1 VCGCVNAAWQPRVSH
16 GTLALRQLHAG
27 AKVKGDA
34 LSARAV
40 ALDPPRA
47 HGAPLAVAVLR
58 ATPED
63 FVVEEDLGFA
73 PAGSG
78 QHVLLRV
85 RKRNSNTQWVARELA
100 RLTGCRPGEVGY
112 AGLKD
117 RRAIAI
123 QWFSVPQPRAPI
135 SWSAV
140 RNAEFEVL
148 EAHPHT
154 RKLPRGALAG
164 NRFTVRIGTTPGDG
178 ARLADGLA
186 LRLADIAR
194 RGVPNYFGPQ
204 RFGRDGGNL
213 CRAGEDLRRLA
224 PPERGF
230 ILSAARS
237 ALFNAV
243 LAARVTD
250 GSWEHLEAG
259 DLANLDGRGSV
270 FPVDGADDTLGGRC
284 QRLEIHPTGPLWGE
298 GTPATLGRVLALE
311 LRLAAGFPQES
322 ALCVAA
328 GMAQERRSLRL
339 AVRELS
345 SEPEAQA
352 VVLKFRLVRGGFA
365 TAVLRELIEAPP
377 DADALPDTPAQP
389 GDNST

>member
-1 VCGCVNAAWQPRVSH
+1 MQGHELTAREAA
-16 GTLALRQLHAG
+16 LA
-27 AKVKGDA
+27 
-34 LSARAV
+34 
-40 ALDPPRA
+40 PPRA

-58 ATPED
+58 ATPAD

-78 QHVLLRV
+78 QHLLLRV
-85 RKRNSNTQWVARELA
+85 RKRNANTQWVARELA
-100 RLTGCRPGEVGY
+100 RIAGCRPGEVGY

-123 QWFSVPQPRAPI
+123 QWFSVPQPRAPV
-135 SWSAV
+135 SWSAL

-164 NRFTVRIGTTPGDG
+164 NRFVVRIGATQGED

-204 RFGRDGGNL
+204 RFGRDGANL
-213 CRAGEDLRRLA
+213 SRAGEELRRLA

-243 LAARVTD
+243 LAARVAD

-298 GTPATLGRVLALE
+298 GAPATLARVLELE
-311 LRLAAGFPQES
+311 VRLAARFPQES

-345 SEPEAQA
+345 SECEAQA
-352 VVLKFRLVRGGFA
+352 LVLKFRLVRGGFA

-377 DADALPDTPAQP
+377 DADALPDALAQP
-389 GDNST
+389 GANST

>member
-1 VCGCVNAAWQPRVSH
+1 VPAVS
-16 GTLALRQLHAG
+16 
-27 AKVKGDA
+27 
-34 LSARAV
+34 LSAREA
-40 ALDPPRA
+40 ALTPPRA
-47 HGAPLAVAVLR
+47 HGAPLAPAVLR
-58 ATPED
+58 ATPAD

-78 QHVLLRV
+78 QHLLLRV
-85 RKRNSNTQWVARELA
+85 RKRNANTQWVARELA
-100 RLTGCRPGEVGY
+100 RIAGCRPFEVGY

-117 RRAIAI
+117 RRVVAI
-123 QWFSVPQPRAPI
+123 QWFSVPQARPPI
-135 SWSAV
+135 SWCAV

-164 NRFTVRIGTTPGDG
+164 NRFLVRIGAAQGNG
-178 ARLADGLA
+178 GQLADSLA
-186 LRLADIAR
+186 LRLAGIAR
-194 RGVPNYFGPQ
+194 YGVPNYFGPQ
-204 RFGRDGGNL
+204 RFGRDGANL
-213 CRAGEDLRRLA
+213 ARAGEDLRRLA
-224 PPERGF
+224 PQERGF
-230 ILSAARS
+230 VLSAARS

-243 LAARVTD
+243 LAARVAD

-298 GTPATLGRVLALE
+298 GTPATLARVLELE
-311 LRLAAGFPQES
+311 LRLAAALARES

-352 VVLKFRLVRGGFA
+352 VVLRFRLVRGGFA

-377 DADALPDTPAQP
+377 HAETPPDAD
-389 GDNST
+389 